1 MYGVNKNNCNLKS
14 SGRDTVWVRPPP
26 ALLIDSL
33 DNLERFLVEN
43 PQPDLFSKINLHW
56 TTVVA
61 DLVDCE
67 LAAAARGRML
77 MGAANFFQ
85 QLHELS

>member
-1 MYGVNKNNCNLKS
+1 M
-14 SGRDTVWVRPPP
+14 WIRPPP
-26 ALLIDSL
+26 ALLIYSL
-33 DNLERFLVEN
+33 DNLQRFLFYYPN
-43 PQPDLFSKINLHW
+43 LDIFSTHNLHV

-61 DLVDCE
+61 DLVNRE